1 MNKVKYKYIKNVISE
16 DTCNLFTGWM
26 KHKSRENNLIG
37 DDQIP
42 QSSSLHSRDD
52 HLMRAIL
59 YHLKERIEYETC
71 LKLQPTYAYTRLYY
85 FGSDLKRHRDR
96 PSCEISC
103 TLTVNYD
110 YADKDYQWPIYM
122 GETPVVIPKGDA
134 VIYKGMEIDHWRT
147 TFIQP
152 KPSYHHQIFLHYV
165 DADGYF
171 TDFKE
176 EL

>member
-1 MNKVKYKYIKNVISE
+1 MS
-16 DTCNLFTGWM
+16 DDSCNMFTNWI
-26 KHKSRENNLIG
+26 KHKSKENNLTG

-42 QSSSLHSRDD
+42 ESTSLHSSND
-52 HLMRAIL
+52 HFMRAIL

-110 YADKDYQWPIYM
+110 YLNKDYQWPIY
-122 GETPVVIPKGDA
+122 
-134 VIYKGMEIDHWRT
+134 MEIDHWRT

-152 KPSYHHQIFLHYV
+152 QPSYHHQIFLHYV
-165 DADGYF
+165 NADGYF

-176 EL
+176 EI